1 ALANFYELLR
11 AGLLPG
17 LLRLLL
23 WAFKQTIDMTEY
35 VLHTVDEWLRF
46 RQGDSRL
53 SLVVRTVVG
62 LLWYPVAWLARFYL
76 VVLIEPGFHP
86 LKAPISILAAK
97 LIYPI
102 LFPQM
107 PELAKRLEPGLGQGL
122 AYVIA
127 TLIALPTV
135 WLLPD
140 LFGFLFWEMKENWR
154 MYRANRQK
162 LLRPV
167 GVGPHGETVRQL
179 LQPGFHSGTVPK
191 LYARLREAE
200 REAIRTGSWR
210 TARTWW
216 HSLAEVERTI
226 RRLVERELIKL
237 LQESQRWKGEPI
249 RVGVTLTPSRIG
261 VELAQQSGGTGV
273 PPVAVGMPTGETP
286 VPLRPVRL
294 EWEDQAGWLV
304 ATIREPG
311 WLELL
316 DDEQRQAV
324 TTALAGLYKLAGVDL
339 VREQVCEGL
348 PPPATSFTLTPRDL
362 VAEVGPLREA
372 AVRYDLTRPR
382 GPLRPRTLGG
392 ALATDWPPLDPSRV
406 IFARVPLPWQQW
418 VESWEGKPDGKA
430 TLALLDSGVR
440 LLPAGSMG

>member
-1 ALANFYELLR
+1 LLQTLANFYELLR

-53 SLVVRTVVG
+53 SLVVRTVAG

-76 VVLIEPGFHP
+76 VVLIDPGFPP

-107 PELAKRLEPGLGQGL
+107 PEFAKWLEPGLGQGL
-122 AYVIA
+122 AYVLA

-167 GVGPHGETVRQL
+167 GVRPHGETVQQL

-226 RRLVERELIKL
+226 RRLVERELVKL
-237 LQESQRWKGEPI
+237 LQESQRWKGE
-249 RVGVTLTPSRIG
+249 
-261 VELAQQSGGTGV
+261 
-273 PPVAVGMPTGETP
+273 
-286 VPLRPVRL
+286 
-294 EWEDQAGWLV
+294 
-304 ATIREPG
+304 
-311 WLELL
+311 
-316 DDEQRQAV
+316 
-324 TTALAGLYKLAGVDL
+324 
-339 VREQVCEGL
+339 
-348 PPPATSFTLTPRDL
+348 
-362 VAEVGPLREA
+362 
-372 AVRYDLTRPR
+372 
-382 GPLRPRTLGG
+382 
-392 ALATDWPPLDPSRV
+392 
-406 IFARVPLPWQQW
+406 
-418 VESWEGKPDGKA
+418 
-430 TLALLDSGVR
+430 
-440 LLPAGSMG
+440 